1 MKKRGSFGTKHNEP
15 ENIAVP
21 NYENSLLDQPDTGPF
36 YKLLLVRSLRV
47 DRTILMCKEFIRKTA
62 EMGPAY
68 VEPVTDTIEMIYDE
82 MVTEVPVLFLL
93 SVGADPTESVEVL
106 ARRRKV
112 PSPEIISLG
121 EGQGPVAKRAMEAA
135 AANGT
140 WVLLQNCELGLDLMV
155 ELEDYLT
162 KLRMRGMEP
171 GFRLFITA
179 LPHPEFPLGLLHMS
193 TKVRNCNIY
202 TAVYLIF

>member
-1 MKKRGSFGTKHNEP
+1 
-15 ENIAVP
+15 
-21 NYENSLLDQPDTGPF
+21 
-36 YKLLLVRSLRV
+36 
-47 DRTILMCKEFIRKTA
+47 MCKEFIRKTA

-82 MVTEVPVLFLL
+82 MVTEVPVIFLL
-93 SVGADPTESVEVL
+93 SVGAGPTESVEVL

-121 EGQGPVAKRAMEAA
+121 EGQGPVAKRAMEVA

-193 TKVRNCNIY
+193 TKVRNCNIH